1 MKGGSPAYRLV
12 MGAVKTSNAACNER
26 FQAAHNT
33 HDLSGSQFHLTTGGG
48 KKKGPRKARKSRKGR
63 KGKKSQSSRVMSLSK
78 NRYILYGKHGKK
90 KRSSKK
96 KCGGKNNNNNKN
108 KNNMVTI

>member
-12 MGAVKTSNAACNER
+12 MGAVKTSNAACNDR
-26 FQAAHNT
+26 FQAAYNT

-48 KKKGPRKARKSRKGR
+48 KKKGPRKARQSR
-63 KGKKSQSSRVMSLSK
+63 KGKKSQSSRVMSRSK

>member
-12 MGAVKTSNAACNER
+12 MGGVKTSNAACNDR

-48 KKKGPRKARKSRKGR
+48 KKKGQRKGKKSRKSR
-63 KGKKSQSSRVMSLSK
+63 KGKKSQSSRVMSRSK
-78 NRYILYGKHGKK
+78 NRYILYGKHG
-90 KRSSKK
+90 SKK
-96 KCGGKNNNNNKN
+96 KCGGKNNN

>member
-48 KKKGPRKARKSRKGR
+48 KKKRSKESE
-63 KGKKSQSSRVMSLSK
+63 KK
-78 NRYILYGKHGKK
+78 
-90 KRSSKK
+90 
-96 KCGGKNNNNNKN
+96 
-108 KNNMVTI
+108 